1 MDNIKV
7 KELNGLA
14 LAYLGDAVW
23 ELRLREKFVVKNF
36 RVKDLNKLV
45 KPHVT
50 AVAQSKIY
58 LDIVEGLEDEYKACA
73 KRARNSKISTFPKS
87 CTMNEYKNATAF
99 EALIAMCYINKRED
113 IIEGIIDK
121 YVFKKKNDEKEK
133 NHGTRK

>member
-1 MDNIKV
+1 MDNIRV

-23 ELRLREKFVVKNF
+23 ELRLREKFVAKNLK
-36 RVKDLNKLV
+36 VKDLNKLV
-45 KPHVT
+45 KAHVS

-58 LDIVEGLEDEYKACA
+58 LSVVDELEDEYRACA

-113 IIEGIIDK
+113 IIENIIEN
-121 YVFKKKNDEKEK
+121 YVFEKRNNGK
-133 NHGTRK
+133 

>member
-1 MDNIKV
+1 MENIRV

-23 ELRLREKFVVKNF
+23 ELRLREKFIARNLK
-36 RVKDLNKLV
+36 VKDLNKLV
-45 KPHVT
+45 KAHVS

-58 LDIVEGLEDEYKACA
+58 LSVVDELEDEYRACA

-87 CTMNEYKNATAF
+87 CTMKEYKNATAF

-113 IIEGIIDK
+113 IIEEIIEN
-121 YVFKKKNDEKEK
+121 YVFEKKNDEK
-133 NHGTRK
+133 

>member
-23 ELRLREKFVVKNF
+23 ELRLREKFVAKNLK
-36 RVKDLNKLV
+36 VKDLNKLV
-45 KPHVT
+45 KAHVS
-50 AVAQSKIY
+50 AIAQSKIY
-58 LDIVEGLEDEYKACA
+58 LDVIDELDDEYKACA

-87 CTMNEYKNATAF
+87 CTMKEYKNATAF

-113 IIEGIIDK
+113 IIENILEK
-121 YVFKKKNDEKEK
+121 YVFEKKNNEK
-133 NHGTRK
+133 

>member
-23 ELRLREKFVVKNF
+23 ELRLREKFVAKNLK
-36 RVKDLNKLV
+36 VKDLNKLV
-45 KPHVT
+45 KAHVS
-50 AVAQSKIY
+50 AIAQSKIY
-58 LDIVEGLEDEYKACA
+58 LDVIDELDDEYKACA

-87 CTMNEYKNATAF
+87 CTMKEYKNATAF

-113 IIEGIIDK
+113 IIEGIIEN
-121 YVFKKKNDEKEK
+121 YVFKKKNDEK
-133 NHGTRK
+133 

>member
-1 MDNIKV
+1 MDNIRV

-23 ELRLREKFVVKNF
+23 ELRLREKFVAKNF
-36 RVKDLNKLV
+36 KVKDLNKLV
-45 KPHVT
+45 KAHVS

-58 LDIVEGLEDEYKACA
+58 LSVVDELEDEYRACA

-113 IIEGIIDK
+113 IIENIIEN
-121 YVFKKKNDEKEK
+121 YVFEKRNNGK
-133 NHGTRK
+133 